1 MSERPEWELRV
12 DEAVQKLN
20 LKWYKDDD
28 RYSDGDVEEDIVRY
42 IAQNKPEDYG
52 KVIYENLDWA
62 VYYHLSNVR
71 RNLLNWYPF
80 RKEGSVLE
88 IGAGCGAITGL
99 LCDKCKKVTAVELP
113 SGVQRPRRSDAGKKI
128 I

>member
-1 MSERPEWELRV
+1 MSERAEWELRV

-42 IAQNKPEDYG
+42 IAQNRPEDYE

-80 RKEGSVLE
+80 KKEGSVLE

-99 LCDKCKKVTAVELP
+99 LCDKCQKVTAVEL
-113 SGVQRPRRSDAGKKI
+113 SKRRAMALR
-128 I
+128 

>member
-1 MSERPEWELRV
+1 MSERAEWELRV

-42 IAQNKPEDYG
+42 IAQNRPEDYE

-80 RKEGSVLE
+80 KKEGSVLE

-99 LCDKCKKVTAVELP
+99 LCDKCQKVTAVEL
-113 SGVQRPRRSDAGKKI
+113 SKRRATATQVR
-128 I
+128 